1 QGRSVNSPTLCIAFC
16 AVLNYCLFLVGE
28 PRSWMRKQ
36 VSTTWCG
43 VADGEREA
51 LRGGA
56 YCSLLRHILE
66 KVSGSRQDSGRS
78 RGARNS
84 FEVLAKCCGK

>member
-1 QGRSVNSPTLCIAFC
+1 
-16 AVLNYCLFLVGE
+16 
-28 PRSWMRKQ
+28 MRKQ

-43 VADGEREA
+43 VADGERGA

-56 YCSLLRHILE
+56 CCSLLRHILE